1 MQRSASKKRTDPF
14 KNIGFVRINALF
26 HKKLRFPL
34 DVILEPDAD
43 GYIARTVDLP
53 LYSFANDP
61 FEALT
66 LLKKRNRSSSRRADG

>member
-34 DVILEPDAD
+34 DVILERMRMD
-43 GYIARTVDLP
+43 ILP
-53 LYSFANDP
+53 VQSIFRFIHSGMIP
-61 FEALT
+61 
-66 LLKKRNRSSSRRADG
+66 LKR